1 MSDLYTNFITKI
13 RVAIFPGN
21 TLNKSD
27 FENVIKKSE
36 SLNKIKKKST
46 TFRGFLT

>member
-27 FENVIKKSE
+27 FENVINENVIKKSE
-36 SLNKIKKKST
+36 SLNKIKKKKYNV
-46 TFRGFLT
+46 